1 MTHEQIRRLYGEDKY
16 RTFLRNEKERIG
28 VGSRY
33 LMSDGTIGVVTKKR
47 SGADV
52 YDITFYTG
60 DRRLPQQALA
70 IDGEIIRLRDAGF
83 KCDLCAGATPSA
95 CHELEGEEESP
106 DAAAADEAAARLA
119 LALDGEISRALGAKP
134 PRG

>member
-1 MTHEQIRRLYGEDKY
+1 MLNCPLCGGQWT
-16 RTFLRNEKERIG
+16 
-28 VGSRY
+28 S
-33 LMSDGTIGVVTKKR
+33 VVE
-47 SGADV
+47 SLG
-52 YDITFYTG
+52 
-60 DRRLPQQALA
+60 
-70 IDGEIIRLRDAGF
+70 
-83 KCDLCAGATPSA
+83 DLCAGATPSA